1 MNEIILILVLI
12 TIVCLSV
19 IIRLFFETLFREN
32 SFRDDIEDKM
42 FFLSEF
48 LNKEF
53 NIFSVKLKPLGIIF
67 LIGIWFAFTVKLI
80 LFLW

>member
-1 MNEIILILVLI
+1 MNGIILILVLLAI
-12 TIVCLSV
+12 LCLSLS
-19 IIRLFFETLFREN
+19 IRLFFETLFRKN

-42 FFLSEF
+42 FLLSEF

-53 NIFSVKLKPLGIIF
+53 NIFSAKLKPLEIIF
-67 LIGIWFAFTVKLI
+67 LIGIWFAFTVRLI